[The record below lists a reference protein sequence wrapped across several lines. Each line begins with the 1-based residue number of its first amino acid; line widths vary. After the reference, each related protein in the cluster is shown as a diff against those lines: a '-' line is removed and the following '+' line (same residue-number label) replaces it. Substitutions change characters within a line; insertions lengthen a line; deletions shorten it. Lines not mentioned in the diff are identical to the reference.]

1 MRAFTVRE
9 FHDFIEILEERPEWR
24 EELRRLVLTDELLKL
39 PEMVRE
45 LVEAQRRTEEKL
57 ENLTDRVNALA
68 EAQRRTEERIDTL
81 AEKLESLTARMDALA
96 EAQRKTEERLDT
108 LTARVDALAEAQRK
122 TEERLESL
130 TARVDALAEAQRK
143 TEERLES
150 LTARVDALAE
160 AQRRTEEELRKLI
173 SRVDILTKD
182 VSELKGDS
190 LERRYRERA
199 HAYFSQLIRRSHTL
213 SSDEIAELVDR
224 GIREEIITDR
234 EGDEL
239 LWTDVLVR
247 GRSRMSGEE
256 VYLAVEVSWGVGV
269 EDVERAMNRAKI
281 LSKFGFKV
289 LPVVAG
295 RGITPEA
302 SEMAEEMRVYRVL
315 DGRLIG
321 DLA

>member
-39 PEMVRE
+39 PEMVKE

-81 AEKLESLTARMDALA
+81 AEK
-96 EAQRKTEERLDT
+96 
-108 LTARVDALAEAQRK
+108 
-122 TEERLESL
+122 LESL

-247 GRSRMSGEE
+247 GRDRKCGEE
-256 VYLAVEVSWGVGV
+256 VYLAVEVSWGVRV

>member
-45 LVEAQRRTEEKL
+45 LVEAQRRTEE
-57 ENLTDRVNALA
+57 
-68 EAQRRTEERIDTL
+68 RIDTL
-81 AEKLESLTARMDALA
+81 AEKLESLTARM
-96 EAQRKTEERLDT
+96 
-108 LTARVDALAEAQRK
+108 
-122 TEERLESL
+122 
-130 TARVDALAEAQRK
+130 DALAEAQRK

>member
-45 LVEAQRRTEEKL
+45 LVEAQRRTEE
-57 ENLTDRVNALA
+57 
-68 EAQRRTEERIDTL
+68 RIDTL
-81 AEKLESLTARMDALA
+81 AEK
-96 EAQRKTEERLDT
+96 
-108 LTARVDALAEAQRK
+108 
-122 TEERLESL
+122 
-130 TARVDALAEAQRK
+130 
-143 TEERLES
+143 LES

-247 GRSRMSGEE
+247 GRDRKCGEE
-256 VYLAVEVSWGVGV
+256 VYLAVEVSWGVRV

>member
-39 PEMVRE
+39 PEMVKE

-81 AEKLESLTARMDALA
+81 AEKLESLTAR
-96 EAQRKTEERLDT
+96 
-108 LTARVDALAEAQRK
+108 VDALAEAQRK

-130 TARVDALAEAQRK
+130 AARVNALAE
-143 TEERLES
+143 
-150 LTARVDALAE
+150 RVDALAE

>member
-1 MRAFTVRE
+1 MRAFTVKE
-9 FHDFIEILEERPEWR
+9 FHDFIAILEERPEWR

-68 EAQRRTEERIDTL
+68 EAQRRTEERIDAL
-81 AEKLESLTARMDALA
+81 AEK
-96 EAQRKTEERLDT
+96 
-108 LTARVDALAEAQRK
+108 
-122 TEERLESL
+122 LESL

-143 TEERLES
+143 TEERLDT
-150 LTARVDALAE
+150 LAARVDALAE

-239 LWTDVLVR
+239 LWTDVLVK
-247 GRSRMSGEE
+247 GRDRKRGEE
-256 VYLAVEVSWGVGV
+256 VYLAVEVSWGVRV

-321 DLA
+321 NLA